1 MKKCVKFWSFL
12 LIVLLCTY
20 WEQCSTTKTNAR
32 SLRKM
37 NLPAVILVLLLC
49 ITFSGSQKASKPQ
62 SNKKCKREVYPKSW
76 TEAPCQIG
84 KKVIKHGETGDSG
97 SIHSCLGVYCL
108 NGITVPVECG
118 IRRPQNTSERFYTR
132 RRGPWPKCCYW
143 NGDCKNNTK
152 P

>member
-1 MKKCVKFWSFL
+1 MPQSFCFENPLYMKKCVKFWSFL

-76 TEAPCQIG
+76 TEGAGFGGLKTQASAFTPAEEVLGLSVVIG
-84 KKVIKHGETGDSG
+84 METARIILS
-97 SIHSCLGVYCL
+97 HSD
-108 NGITVPVECG
+108 P
-118 IRRPQNTSERFYTR
+118 YT
-132 RRGPWPKCCYW
+132 
-143 NGDCKNNTK
+143 
-152 P
+152 